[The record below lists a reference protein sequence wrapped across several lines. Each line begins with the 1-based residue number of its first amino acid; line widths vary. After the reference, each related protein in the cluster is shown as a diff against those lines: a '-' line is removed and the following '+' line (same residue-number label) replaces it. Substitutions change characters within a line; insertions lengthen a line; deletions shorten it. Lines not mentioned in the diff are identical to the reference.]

1 MRIQFEIVKPDEG
14 SSFRFVRSDSF
25 EGSQQHS
32 FHFHPEIELLC
43 VRSGAGTT
51 RIGNHESSYID
62 GDLVLIGSNVP
73 HIAVLPDHPTHE
85 HVRVQIKPEIMEQ
98 WLTDFPEMKA
108 LAGLIEKSRHG
119 IKFSGSVKRNITLAL
134 FRMAHLAPLDKYL
147 GLVKVLN
154 QLAQTEEYEYLN
166 NVQPKKDAANRYR
179 VRLQKLFSF
188 VEENYH
194 REIDI
199 REVAALFNISVPSF
213 CNYFKKTTNT
223 TFTRFLNNYRIQK
236 ACLHLHEDKT
246 IAEVCF
252 QCGFN
257 NVTYFNKIFKLSV
270 GKTPSDYREGK

>member
-1 MRIQFEIVKPDEG
+1 MRIQYEIVKPDEG
-14 SSFRFVRSDSF
+14 SSFRFVHRDKF
-25 EGSQQHS
+25 EGGQEYP

-43 VRSGAGTT
+43 VRSGAGT
-51 RIGNHESSYID
+51 RRVGNHESTFID

-73 HIAVLPDHPTHE
+73 HTTVQAETAEQE
-85 HVRVQIKPEIMEQ
+85 HVSIQIKPEIMEQ

-108 LAGLIEKSRHG
+108 LAGLIEKSKHG

-134 FRMAHLAPLDKYL
+134 FKMAHFAPLDKYL

-166 NVQPKKDAANRYR
+166 KDHFKKEAANRYR
-179 VRLQKLFSF
+179 SRLQKLFTF

-223 TFTRFLNNYRIQK
+223 TFTRFLNNYRVQK
-236 ACLHLHEDKT
+236 ACLRLHEDKT

-257 NVTYFNKIFKLSV
+257 NVTYFNKIFKLAL